1 MYYIYIIYI
10 PYICIYIYIYII
22 YDNQVVDHNPCISLF
37 ILPNS
42 FDNLES
48 EIIFSTYFFFHLFT
62 FRHTTFCEN
71 FLHEYLYMKLY
82 T

>member
-48 EIIFSTYFFFHLFT
+48 EIIFSTYFFFICLRFDILRFAKT
-62 FRHTTFCEN
+62 FFMN
-71 FLHEYLYMKLY
+71 IY